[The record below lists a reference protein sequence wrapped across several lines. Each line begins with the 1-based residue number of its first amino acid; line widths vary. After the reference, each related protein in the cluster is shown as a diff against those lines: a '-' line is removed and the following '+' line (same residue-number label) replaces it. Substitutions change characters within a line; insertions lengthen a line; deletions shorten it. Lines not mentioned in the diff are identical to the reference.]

1 MRRFTWNSLSGLLS
15 IKKKKIFVSLPN
27 HYMVWNSLLN
37 NDMKNLTKLC
47 CQMSLKI
54 NEVDKYIYMN
64 NTNKGYVI
72 VYFYMDDMLTLDRND
87 HMIKYTKKMWT
98 NKFDM
103 KNLGV
108 ANVTLGIKI
117 SRTFEGLILS

>member
-1 MRRFTWNSLSGLLS
+1 
-15 IKKKKIFVSLPN
+15 
-27 HYMVWNSLLN
+27 
-37 NDMKNLTKLC
+37 MKNLTKLC